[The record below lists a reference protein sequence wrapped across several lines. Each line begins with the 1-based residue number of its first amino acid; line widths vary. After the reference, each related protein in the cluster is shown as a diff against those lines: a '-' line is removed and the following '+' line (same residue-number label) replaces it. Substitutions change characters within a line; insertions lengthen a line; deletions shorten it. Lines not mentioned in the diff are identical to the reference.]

1 MYEKSAVVV
10 SLERDYKRRISK
22 KNAFL
27 ATSHWSHDEMG
38 RTGRFTTVASA
49 PTAGWDSATKA

>member
-27 ATSHWSHDEMG
+27 ATSHGSRPRWR
-38 RTGRFTTVASA
+38 RTGRFTAVASA